1 MVNLSRRGWLIATA
15 ATSLMAMAPARAA
28 IGDATTD
35 HLQIW
40 PGGIGPGSSGLTI
53 EQKITERSTDPARP
67 DRYTTGT
74 TRPYLTIHRP
84 ARPNG
89 AAVLITPGG
98 GYQRVVVDKEG
109 LELAPPL
116 LAAGFT
122 VFILYYRLPG
132 EGHARA
138 ADVPLQ
144 DAQRALR
151 LIRHRAAAWKL
162 DPNRIAMMGFSA
174 GGHLAAS
181 LGTRLDAK
189 VYEAVDEA
197 DGLSARPDA
206 LALIYPVID
215 MVGPAT
221 HAGSRTN
228 LLGEAAAEEKRITYS
243 PDRSVGPATPPT
255 FLLHAAD
262 DTGVPVENSLLFH
275 AALRQA
281 GIPAELHVY
290 ARGGHGF
297 GHGTRIAP
305 DNPLTHW
312 PNLLI
317 LWLTS
322 TLGLNNR

>member
-1 MVNLSRRGWLIATA
+1 MVDLSRRGWLVATA
-15 ATSLMAMAPARAA
+15 ATGLMAMVPAQAAPAS
-28 IGDATTD
+28 TTE
-35 HLQIW
+35 HLDIW
-40 PGGIGPGSSGLTI
+40 PGGIGPGSAGLKI
-53 EQKITERSTDPARP
+53 DQKVTDRSTDPAKP

-84 ARPNG
+84 AQPNG

-98 GYQRVVVDKEG
+98 AYQRVVVDKEG
-109 LELAPPL
+109 LELVPPL

-132 EGHARA
+132 EGHEQA

-151 LIRHRAAAWKL
+151 LIRHRAADWQL

-181 LGTRLDAK
+181 LGTRLDTK

-197 DGLSARPDA
+197 DRLSARPDA

-228 LLGEAAAEEKRITYS
+228 LLGEAAGEDKRAAYS
-243 PDRSVGPATPPT
+243 PDRAVTAATPPT

-262 DTGVPVENSLLFH
+262 DKGVPVENSLLFH
-275 AALRQA
+275 TALRQA
-281 GIPAELHVY
+281 GIPAELHIY
-290 ARGGHGF
+290 AKGGHGF
-297 GHGTRIAP
+297 GHGDRIPA

-312 PNLLI
+312 PDVLI
-317 LWLTS
+317 HWLRP

>member
-1 MVNLSRRGWLIATA
+1 MVYLSRRGWLLATVTTGLIATLPAQA
-15 ATSLMAMAPARAA
+15 AGAGNSPEQLE
-28 IGDATTD
+28 
-35 HLQIW
+35 IW
-40 PGGIGPGSSGLTI
+40 PGGIGPGSAGLKI
-53 EQKITERSTDPARP
+53 DQKITDRSADPAKP

-74 TRPYLTIHRP
+74 TRPYLTLHRP

-109 LELAPPL
+109 LELAKPL

-132 EGHARA
+132 GGHEQA

-151 LIRHRAAAWKL
+151 LIRHRAAGWKL

-189 VYEAVDEA
+189 VYAAVDEA
-197 DGLSARPDA
+197 DRLSARPDA

-221 HAGSRTN
+221 HVGSRTN
-228 LLGEAAAEEKRITYS
+228 LLGDGATEDKRIAYS
-243 PDRSVGPATPPT
+243 PDRAVGPATPPT

-262 DTGVPVENSLLFH
+262 DKGVPVENSLLFH

-281 GIPAELHVY
+281 GIPAELHIY

-297 GHGTRIAP
+297 GHGDRIAT

-312 PNLLI
+312 PDVLI
-317 LWLTS
+317 NWLRP
-322 TLGLNNR
+322 TLGLKAA